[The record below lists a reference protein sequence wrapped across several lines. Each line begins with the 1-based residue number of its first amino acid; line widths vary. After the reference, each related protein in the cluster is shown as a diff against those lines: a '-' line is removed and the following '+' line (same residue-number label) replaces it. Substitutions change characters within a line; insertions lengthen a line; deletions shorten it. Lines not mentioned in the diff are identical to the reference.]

1 MVSFA
6 DFASALPAHLF
17 SSTAW
22 KVAQIAAVAA
32 VGIWTYR
39 RDALN
44 ATGAFVAFVMGAV
57 IVAFTNLAWLLVLFS
72 LLVVGTLATRF
83 GFREKEQLK
92 VAEKDKGRRRSRN
105 VVANGLTPT
114 LLAAA
119 SPLVGAYAGH
129 EAAAITFIAAVAV
142 ATSDTVASEIGSL
155 AKRVV
160 LITTLRPVPPGT
172 DGGVSWRGQAAA
184 AFGAAATALIGYV
197 LLGLVT
203 RETSLSPWVF
213 LIPAFCGFL
222 GCQVDS
228 LMGATLETK
237 GLVTKEEVN
246 LISITIGAG
255 VALALAVVLLP

>member
-1 MVSFA
+1 MVSPA
-6 DFASALPAHLF
+6 DVLSALPSYLL

-22 KVAQIAAVAA
+22 KVAQIAAVAVVA
-32 VGIWTYR
+32 VWTYR

-44 ATGAFVAFVMGAV
+44 AAGAFVAFLMGAV
-57 IVAFTNLAWLLVLFS
+57 IVAVTNIAWLLVLFS

-83 GFREKEQLK
+83 GFSEKEERK

-119 SPLVGAYAGH
+119 SPLVGAFAGH
-129 EAAAITFIAAVAV
+129 EAAAVTFVAAVAV

-155 AKRVV
+155 ATRVV
-160 LITTLRPVPPGT
+160 LITNLRPVPPGT

-184 AFGAAATALIGYV
+184 LAGAAATALVGYV
-197 LLGLVT
+197 LLALVT
-203 RETSLSPWVF
+203 RETSASPLVF

-222 GCQVDS
+222 GCQIDS
-228 LMGATLETK
+228 VLGATLETK

-246 LISITIGAG
+246 LLSITMGAG
-255 VALALAVVLLP
+255 VALALAATIL